1 MRWTNFVAKCLVSM
15 ALALGMACLALFVVG
30 SARYGGPGDLLL
42 RARAEVAAHQPHPQ
56 LVPTPLLAASGAK
69 EAPLVQ
75 ITPPAAGVHPAG
87 QQATMPPQAVAL
99 AQAAQPVPQP
109 ISHTADP
116 LNKAAS
122 RVSKPAP
129 TYRPARAAVEL
140 SGVPHIWQKWNN
152 CGPATLAMNLDYFGS
167 QLTQAD
173 IAAVLKPDP
182 DDKNVSPEEM
192 ADFARSHGFH
202 AMVRANG
209 DFDRLRLLLSN
220 GVPVLVET
228 WLEQE
233 PGNGMGHYR
242 LLTGYDDAAQQ
253 WTLFD
258 SYVSAGV
265 DANQPYRGI
274 HLAYAEMDQLWAV
287 FNRTYILVYT
297 DNLAPAVLGILGDQA
312 DDASMWQQALRQA
325 QAEVERRP
333 DDAFACFNLG
343 TDEVALGQFE
353 QAAAAYDR
361 ARVIGLPWRMLWYQF
376 GPFRAYYETGRY
388 AELDSLTKATLA
400 TAGNIEE
407 LYYWKGMGLAG
418 QGDAA
423 GAQRA
428 WQRALELNPHYAPAA
443 AALNGQGE

>member
-1 MRWTNFVAKCLVSM
+1 MRWTNFVVKCLISL
-15 ALALGMACLALFVVG
+15 ALALGIVCLLLVVVG
-30 SARYGGPGDLLL
+30 SMRYGGPDGLLL
-42 RARAEVAAHQPHPQ
+42 RVRAEVSAHQPHPQ
-56 LVPTPLLAASGAK
+56 LVPTPLRAASEARG
-69 EAPLVQ
+69 APLPQ
-75 ITPPAAGVHPAG
+75 PTPPAGAARPAG
-87 QQATMPPQAVAL
+87 QPAAPT
-99 AQAAQPVPQP
+99 AQAAKAGPQPV
-109 ISHTADP
+109 SHMVDP
-116 LNKAAS
+116 LAKASSSA
-122 RVSKPAP
+122 SKPAL

-140 SGVPHIWQKWNN
+140 SAVPHVWQKWNN
-152 CGPATLAMNLDYFGS
+152 CGPATLSMNLDYWGS

-173 IAAVLKPDP
+173 IAAALKPDQ

-192 ADFARSHGFH
+192 AAFARSNGFH

-209 DFDRLRLLLSN
+209 DYDHLRLLLSN
-220 GVPVLVET
+220 GVPVLIET

-253 WTLFD
+253 WTLYD

-274 HLAYAEMDQLWAV
+274 HLSYADMDPLWAV
-287 FNRTYILVYT
+287 FNRTYVLIYT
-297 DNLAPAVLGILGDQA
+297 DNLAPTVLGIVGNQA

-333 DDAFACFNLG
+333 DDPFAYFNLG
-343 TDEVALGQFE
+343 TDLVALGQYE
-353 QAAAAYDR
+353 QAAAAYDQ

-376 GPFRAYYETGRY
+376 GPFKAYYETGRY
-388 AELDSLTKATLA
+388 EELDSLVKATLA

-407 LYYWKGMGLAG
+407 LYYWKGMGLAA

-423 GAQRA
+423 GARRA
-428 WQRALELNPHYAPAA
+428 WQRALELNPHCAPAE
-443 AALNGQGE
+443 AALNGPGE

>member
-1 MRWTNFVAKCLVSM
+1 MKWTNFVVKCLVSM
-15 ALALGMACLALFVVG
+15 ALTLGMACLLLLVVG
-30 SARYGGPGDLLL
+30 SVRYGGPGDLLL
-42 RARAEVAAHQPHPQ
+42 RVRAEVAAHQPHPQ
-56 LVPTPLLAASGAK
+56 LVPTPLLAANRAGRALLPK
-69 EAPLVQ
+69 T
-75 ITPPAAGVHPAG
+75 TPPAGV
-87 QQATMPPQAVAL
+87 
-99 AQAAQPVPQP
+99 AQPVGKQAATLPQMAKPEAAKPAPQP
-109 ISHTADP
+109 ISHAADP
-116 LNKAAS
+116 LARAS
-122 RVSKPAP
+122 SSISKPAL
-129 TYRPARAAVEL
+129 TYRPAKAAVEL
-140 SGVPHIWQKWNN
+140 SGVPHVWQKWNN
-152 CGPATLAMNLDYFGS
+152 CGPATLAMSMGYLGS
-167 QLTQAD
+167 QLSQVD
-173 IAAVLKPDP
+173 IAAALKPDQ

-192 ADFARSHGFH
+192 AAFARSHGFH
-202 AMVRANG
+202 ALVRANG

-325 QAEVERRP
+325 EAEVERRP
-333 DDAFACFNLG
+333 DDPFACFNLG
-343 TDEVALGQFE
+343 SDEVALGQFE

-388 AELDSLTKATLA
+388 EELTSLANATIA

-407 LYYWKGMGLAG
+407 IYYWKGMGLAA

-423 GAQRA
+423 GARRA

>member
-1 MRWTNFVAKCLVSM
+1 M
-15 ALALGMACLALFVVG
+15 AGLLLFAAG
-30 SARYGGPGDLLL
+30 SVRYGGPDGLLL
-42 RARAEVAAHQPHPQ
+42 RVRAEVAAYQPHPQ
-56 LVPTPLLAASGAK
+56 LVPTPLAAPGGAK
-69 EAPLVQ
+69 EAPLLRA
-75 ITPPAAGVHPAG
+75 TPLARLAG
-87 QQATMPPQAVAL
+87 QTGG
-99 AQAAQPVPQP
+99 QAAVPPWTAKPAPQP

-116 LNKAAS
+116 LA
-122 RVSKPAP
+122 RVSSPPSNAKPGLA
-129 TYRPARAAVEL
+129 YRPAVAAVEL
-140 SGVPHIWQKWNN
+140 SGVPHMWQKWNN
-152 CGPATLAMNLDYFGS
+152 CGPATLAMNMDYFGS
-167 QLTQAD
+167 QLSQAD

-192 ADFARSHGFH
+192 AAFARSHGLH
-202 AMVRANG
+202 SMVRANG
-209 DFDRLRLLLSN
+209 DSDRLRLLLSN

-242 LLTGYDDAAQQ
+242 LLTGYDDATQQ

-274 HLAYAEMDQLWAV
+274 HLSYADMDQLWAV
-287 FNRTYILVYT
+287 FNRTYILIYT
-297 DNLAPAVLGILGDQA
+297 DKLAPAVLGILGDQA
-312 DDASMWQQALRQA
+312 DDTTMWQQALRQA

-333 DDAFACFNLG
+333 DDAFAFFNLG
-343 TDEVALGQFE
+343 TDEVALGQCE

-388 AELDSLTKATLA
+388 EELTSLAKATLA

-407 LYYWKGMGLAG
+407 IYYWRGMGLAG
-418 QGDAA
+418 QGDTA
-423 GAQRA
+423 GARRA
-428 WQRALELNPHYAPAA
+428 WQRALELNPHYTAA
-443 AALNGQGE
+443 TAALSGQGD

>member
-15 ALALGMACLALFVVG
+15 ALALGMACLLLLVVG
-30 SARYGGPGDLLL
+30 SVRYGGPDGLLL
-42 RARAEVAAHQPHPQ
+42 RVRAEVAAHQPHPQ
-56 LVPTPLLAASGAK
+56 LVPTPLRAASGAGG
-69 EAPLVQ
+69 ASLPQLPQ
-75 ITPPAAGVHPAG
+75 IPQPTPPAGAAQPAG
-87 QQATMPPQAVAL
+87 KQAAPF
-99 AQAAQPVPQP
+99 AQAAKSAPQP

-116 LNKAAS
+116 LAQAS
-122 RVSKPAP
+122 SSASKPAP
-129 TYRPARAAVEL
+129 TYRLAKAAVEL
-140 SGVPHIWQKWNN
+140 SGVPHVWQKWNN

-167 QLTQAD
+167 QLSQAD
-173 IAAVLKPDP
+173 IATALKPDP

-192 ADFARSHGFH
+192 VAFARSQGFH
-202 AMVRANG
+202 ALVRANG
-209 DFDRLRLLLSN
+209 DSGRLRLLLGN

-253 WTLFD
+253 WTLYD

-274 HLAYAEMDQLWAV
+274 HLSYAEMDPLWAV
-287 FNRTYILVYT
+287 FNRTYVLIYT
-297 DNLAPAVLGILGDQA
+297 DALAPTVLGILGDQA
-312 DDASMWQQALRQA
+312 DNASMWQQALRQA
-325 QAEVERRP
+325 QAEVERHP
-333 DDAFACFNLG
+333 DDPFATFNLG

-376 GPFRAYYETGRY
+376 GPFQAYYETGRY
-388 AELDSLTKATLA
+388 EELGSLTKATLA
-400 TAGNIEE
+400 TADNIEE
-407 LYYWKGMGLAG
+407 LYYWKGMGLAA

-423 GAQRA
+423 GARRA
-428 WQRALELNPHYAPAA
+428 WQRALELNSHYAPAA
-443 AALNGQGE
+443 AALNGQGD

>member
-1 MRWTNFVAKCLVSM
+1 MKWSNFVVKCLVSL
-15 ALALGMACLALFVVG
+15 ALAVGMVCGLLFVVG
-30 SARYGGPGDLLL
+30 SVRYGGPGDLLL
-42 RARAEVAAHQPHPQ
+42 RVRAEVAAHEPHPQ
-56 LVPTPLLAASGAK
+56 LVPTPLLAVSKAGGAPPLQ
-69 EAPLVQ
+69 APS
-75 ITPPAAGVHPAG
+75 PAGV
-87 QQATMPPQAVAL
+87 
-99 AQAAQPVPQP
+99 AQPVEKRATTSPQAATSSQPAQPIPQP
-109 ISHTADP
+109 ISHTTDP
-116 LNKAAS
+116 LAKAPS
-122 RVSKPAP
+122 RISKPAP
-129 TYRPARAAVEL
+129 TYRSARAAVEL

-152 CGPATLAMNLDYFGS
+152 CGPATLAMNLGYFGS
-167 QLTQAD
+167 QLSQAD
-173 IAAVLKPDP
+173 IAAALKPDP

-192 ADFARSHGFH
+192 VDFARSHGFH

-209 DFDRLRLLLSN
+209 DFDHLRLLLSN

-274 HLAYAEMDQLWAV
+274 HLSYAEMDPLWAV
-287 FNRTYILVYT
+287 FNRTYILIYT
-297 DNLAPAVLGILGDQA
+297 DDLAPAVLGILGDQA
-312 DDASMWQQALRQA
+312 DDASMWQEALRQA
-325 QAEVERRP
+325 QAEVERHP
-333 DDAFACFNLG
+333 DDPFGYFNLG

-361 ARVIGLPWRMLWYQF
+361 ARVVGLPWRMLWYQF
-376 GPFRAYYETGRY
+376 GPFRAYYETNRY
-388 AELDSLTKATLA
+388 EELNSLAKATLA

-407 LYYWKGMGLAG
+407 IYYWEGMGLAG

-423 GAQRA
+423 GARRA

>member
-1 MRWTNFVAKCLVSM
+1 MKWSNFVVKCLISM
-15 ALALGMACLALFVVG
+15 ALALGMACLLFLVMG
-30 SARYGGPGDLLL
+30 SVRYGGPDGLLL
-42 RARAEVAAHQPHPQ
+42 RVRAEVAAHQPHPQ
-56 LVPTPLLAASGAK
+56 LVPTPLLAASGARGV
-69 EAPLVQ
+69 PRPQ
-75 ITPPAAGVHPAG
+75 TTPAAGV
-87 QQATMPPQAVAL
+87 
-99 AQAAQPVPQP
+99 AQPVGKRGATSPQTAQPAPQP

-116 LNKAAS
+116 LARASS
-122 RVSKPAP
+122 RVSKPAL
-129 TYRPARAAVEL
+129 TYRAAKAAVEL
-140 SGVPHIWQKWNN
+140 NGVPHLWQKWNN

-167 QLTQAD
+167 QLGQAD

-182 DDKNVSPEEM
+182 DDKNVTPEEM
-192 ADFARSHGFH
+192 AAFARSRGFH
-202 AMVRANG
+202 AMVRVNG
-209 DFDRLRLLLSN
+209 DADRLRLLLSN

-242 LLTGYDDAAQQ
+242 LLTGYDDVARQ

-265 DANQPYRGI
+265 DAHQPYRGI
-274 HLAYAEMDQLWAV
+274 HLSYMEMDQLWAV
-287 FNRTYILVYT
+287 FNRTYILIYT

-333 DDAFACFNLG
+333 SDPFACFNLG

-376 GPFRAYYETGRY
+376 GPFKAYYETGHY
-388 AELDSLTKATLA
+388 EELDSLTKATLA

-423 GAQRA
+423 GARRA
-428 WQRALELNPHYAPAA
+428 WQRALELNPNYAPAA

>member
-1 MRWTNFVAKCLVSM
+1 MRWTNFVVKCLISL

-30 SARYGGPGDLLL
+30 SARYGGPDGLLL
-42 RARAEVAAHQPHPQ
+42 RVRAEVAAHQPHPQ
-56 LVPTPLLAASGAK
+56 LVPTPLRAAGEARR
-69 EAPLVQ
+69 APLSQ
-75 ITPPAAGVHPAG
+75 PTPPAGAAQPAG
-87 QQATMPPQAVAL
+87 QQAAPT
-99 AQAAQPVPQP
+99 AQAAKPGPQPV
-109 ISHTADP
+109 SHTADP
-116 LNKAAS
+116 LAKASSSA
-122 RVSKPAP
+122 SKPVLA
-129 TYRPARAAVEL
+129 YRPARAAVEL
-140 SGVPHIWQKWNN
+140 NGVPHVWQKWNN
-152 CGPATLAMNLDYFGS
+152 CGPATLAMALDYLGS

-173 IAAVLKPDP
+173 IAAALKPDQ

-192 ADFARSHGFH
+192 AAFARSNGFH

-209 DFDRLRLLLSN
+209 DYDHLRLLLSN
-220 GVPVLVET
+220 GVPVLIET

-274 HLAYAEMDQLWAV
+274 HLSYADMDPLWAV
-287 FNRTYILVYT
+287 FNRTYVLIYT
-297 DNLAPAVLGILGDQA
+297 DNLAPTVLGIVGDQA

-333 DDAFACFNLG
+333 DDPFAHFNLG
-343 TDEVALGQFE
+343 TDQVAMGQYE

-376 GPFRAYYETGRY
+376 GPFKAYYETGRY
-388 AELDSLTKATLA
+388 EELDSLVKATLA

-407 LYYWKGMGLAG
+407 IYYWKGMGLAA

-423 GAQRA
+423 GARRA
-428 WQRALELNPHYAPAA
+428 WQRALELNPHCAPAE
-443 AALNGQGE
+443 AALNGQGK

>member
-1 MRWTNFVAKCLVSM
+1 MRWTNFVAKCLISL
-15 ALALGMACLALFVVG
+15 ALALGMACLLLLVVG
-30 SARYGGPGDLLL
+30 SVRYGGPDGLLL
-42 RARAEVAAHQPHPQ
+42 RVRAEVVAHQPHPQ
-56 LVPTPLLAASGAK
+56 LVPTPLLAVSGARGV
-69 EAPLVQ
+69 PLPQ
-75 ITPPAAGVHPAG
+75 ATPPAG
-87 QQATMPPQAVAL
+87 
-99 AQAAQPVPQP
+99 AAQPAGKQAGTFPLAAKSAPQP
-109 ISHTADP
+109 ISHTTDP
-116 LNKAAS
+116 LARAS
-122 RVSKPAP
+122 SSTSKPAP
-129 TYRPARAAVEL
+129 TYRPARAAAEL
-140 SGVPHIWQKWNN
+140 SGVPHMWQKWNN
-152 CGPATLAMNLDYFGS
+152 CGPATLAMNLDYLGS
-167 QLTQAD
+167 QLSQAD
-173 IAAVLKPDP
+173 IAATLKPNQ

-192 ADFARSHGFH
+192 AAFARSHGFH

-297 DNLAPAVLGILGDQA
+297 DNLAPTVLGILGDQA
-312 DDASMWQQALRQA
+312 DDVGMWQQALRQA
-325 QAEVERRP
+325 QAEAERHP
-333 DDAFACFNLG
+333 DDPFAHFNLG
-343 TDEVALGQFE
+343 TDQVALGQYE
-353 QAAAAYDR
+353 AAAAAYDQ

-376 GPFRAYYETGRY
+376 GPFKAYYETGRY
-388 AELDSLTKATLA
+388 EELDSLAKATLA
-400 TAGNIEE
+400 TAGDIEE
-407 LYYWKGMGLAG
+407 IYYWKGMGLAG
-418 QGDAA
+418 LGDAA
-423 GAQRA
+423 GARRA

-443 AALNGQGE
+443 AALDGQGE

>member
-1 MRWTNFVAKCLVSM
+1 
-15 ALALGMACLALFVVG
+15 
-30 SARYGGPGDLLL
+30 
-42 RARAEVAAHQPHPQ
+42 
-56 LVPTPLLAASGAK
+56 
-69 EAPLVQ
+69 
-75 ITPPAAGVHPAG
+75 
-87 QQATMPPQAVAL
+87 
-99 AQAAQPVPQP
+99 
-109 ISHTADP
+109 
-116 LNKAAS
+116 
-122 RVSKPAP
+122 
-129 TYRPARAAVEL
+129 
-140 SGVPHIWQKWNN
+140 
-152 CGPATLAMNLDYFGS
+152 MNLGYFGS
-167 QLTQAD
+167 QLSQAD
-173 IAAVLKPDP
+173 IAAALKPDP

-192 ADFARSHGFH
+192 VDFARSHGFH

-209 DFDRLRLLLSN
+209 DFDHLRLLLSN

-274 HLAYAEMDQLWAV
+274 HLSYAEMDHVWAV
-287 FNRTYILVYT
+287 FNRTYILIYT
-297 DNLAPAVLGILGDQA
+297 DDLTPAVLGILGDQA
-312 DDASMWQQALRQA
+312 DDASMWQQALRRA

-343 TDEVALGQFE
+343 SDEVALGQFE

-376 GPFRAYYETGRY
+376 GPLRAYYETGRY
-388 AELDSLTKATLA
+388 KELDSLTKATLA

-407 LYYWKGMGLAG
+407 LYYWKGMGLAA
-418 QGDAA
+418 QGDVA
-423 GAQRA
+423 GARRA
-428 WQRALELNPHYAPAA
+428 WQRALELNPHFTPAA

>member
-1 MRWTNFVAKCLVSM
+1 MKWTNFVAKCLVSM
-15 ALALGMACLALFVVG
+15 ALALGMACLALLVVG
-30 SARYGGPGDLLL
+30 SVRYGGPGDLLL
-42 RARAEVAAHQPHPQ
+42 RVRAEVAARQPHPQ
-56 LVPTPLLAASGAK
+56 LVPTPLLAAS
-69 EAPLVQ
+69 VQ
-75 ITPPAAGVHPAG
+75 ITPPAGG
-87 QQATMPPQAVAL
+87 
-99 AQAAQPVPQP
+99 AQPVGKQVPMSPQAATLPQAARPAPQP

-122 RVSKPAP
+122 RISKPAP
-129 TYRPARAAVEL
+129 TYRPAKAAVEL

-220 GVPVLVET
+220 GVPVLIET

-274 HLAYAEMDQLWAV
+274 HLPYAEMDQLWAV
-287 FNRTYILVYT
+287 FNRTYILIYT
-297 DNLAPAVLGILGDQA
+297 DNLAPTVLGILGDQA
-312 DDASMWQQALRQA
+312 DDAGMWQQALRQA

-333 DDAFACFNLG
+333 DDPFACFNLG
-343 TDEVALGQFE
+343 TDEVALGHFE

-376 GPFRAYYETGRY
+376 GPFRAYYETARY
-388 AELDSLTKATLA
+388 AELDSLAKATLA

-407 LYYWKGMGLAG
+407 LYYWRGMGLAG

-428 WQRALELNPHYAPAA
+428 WQRALELNPHFTPAA